1 MVLKEFVERPLIMS
15 AVSRP
20 ARAQTS
26 RLLSTY
32 HLAGRR
38 PGPGLD
44 VSRRRRPPP
53 GPLRSVGCTARGRVE
68 ILDDVQLR

>member
-38 PGPGLD
+38 PGRA
-44 VSRRRRPPP
+44 SMSAAAARRPALFVP
-53 GPLRSVGCTARGRVE
+53 SAAR
-68 ILDDVQLR
+68 LAAAWKS

>member
-38 PGPGLD
+38 PGLA
-44 VSRRRRPPP
+44 SMSAAAAARRPALFVP
-53 GPLRSVGCTARGRVE
+53 SAAR
-68 ILDDVQLR
+68 LAAAWKS